1 MNLEKIL
8 SISGKPGLFKIIS
21 QGKKNLI
28 VESLVDKKRFPV
40 SALNNV
46 SALGDIAIYTYDEEV
61 PLKEVLK
68 NIFTKENGGKALD
81 PNTDKKLLPDYFR
94 EILPEYDEERVYVS
108 NFKKIV
114 QWYNIL
120 IASGFDFSD
129 TVEDEDEDPDNNTA
143 SESEKA

>member
-28 VESLVDKKRFPV
+28 VESLVDKKRFPI
-40 SALNNV
+40 STLNSV

-68 NIFTKENGGKALD
+68 NIFTKENGEKALD

-94 EILPEYDEERVYVS
+94 EVLPEYDEERVYAS
-108 NFKKIV
+108 NFKKII

-120 IASGFDFSD
+120 IASGFDFSAPD
-129 TVEDEDEDPDNNTA
+129 EVEEVDNNT
-143 SESEKA
+143 EDGPEKE

>member
-8 SISGKPGLFKIIS
+8 SISGKPGLYKIIS
-21 QGKKNLI
+21 QSKKSII
-28 VESLVDKKRFPV
+28 VESLIDKKRFSV

-46 SALGDIAIYTYDEEV
+46 SSLGDIAIYTYDEEI

-68 NIFTKENGGKALD
+68 NIFTKENGGTAMD
-81 PNTDKKLLPDYFR
+81 PKSNKNELLDYFR
-94 EILPEYDEERVYVS
+94 EVLPEYDEERVYAS
-108 NFKKIV
+108 NFKKIA

-129 TVEDEDEDPDNNTA
+129 TDKVEEDTNK
-143 SESEKA
+143 SESDSEKE

>member
-21 QGKKNLI
+21 QGKKNII

-40 SALNNV
+40 SALNSV

-68 NIFTKENGGKALD
+68 NIFTKENGGEALN
-81 PNTDKKLLPDYFR
+81 PNTDKKQLSDYFR
-94 EILPEYDEERVYVS
+94 EVLPEYDEERVYAS
-108 NFKKIV
+108 NFKKII

-129 TVEDEDEDPDNNTA
+129 TDEVEDDSNKEEKD
-143 SESEKA
+143 SEKD

>member
-8 SISGKPGLFKIIS
+8 SISGKPGLYKIIS
-21 QGKKNLI
+21 KSKKSLI

-40 SALNNV
+40 NALNNV
-46 SALGDIAIYTYDEEV
+46 SSLGDIAIYTYDEEV
-61 PLKEVLK
+61 PLKEVLH
-68 NIFTKENGGKALD
+68 NIFSKENGGTAID
-81 PNTDKKLLPDYFR
+81 HNSDKEQLTAYFR
-94 EILPEYDEERVYVS
+94 EVLPEYDEERVYVS

-129 TVEDEDEDPDNNTA
+129 I
-143 SESEKA
+143 EKAKGDSEDGSSETEKA

>member
-21 QGKKNLI
+21 QSKKSII

-40 SALNNV
+40 NALNSV
-46 SALGDIAIYTYDEEV
+46 SSLGDIAIYTYDEEI

-68 NIFTKENGGKALD
+68 NIFTKENGGETID
-81 PNTDKKLLPDYFR
+81 PNIDKKQLLDYFR
-94 EILPEYDEERVYVS
+94 EVLPEYDEERVYAS
-108 NFKKIV
+108 NFKKIAR
-114 QWYNIL
+114 WYNIL

-129 TVEDEDEDPDNNTA
+129 TDKAEDESSDVSSST
-143 SESEKA
+143 EKA